1 MEASVHVTEIANV
14 LQAISNQDS
23 KLKKKNIILANKEN
37 KTLLSVIKYQLGEP
51 NAGFDPQLIYKP
63 CFYIA
68 EPPEFVV
75 WEDLM
80 QYFREHHDVE
90 DRLVAAQRFIR
101 LKPWEERETWR
112 QILSKT
118 PALGNEQY
126 LLTIIKKEEK
136 LA

>member
-1 MEASVHVTEIANV
+1 METSVHVTEIVNV
-14 LQAISNQDS
+14 LQAISRQNN

-51 NAGFDPQLIYKP
+51 NTGFNSQLIYKP

-80 QYFREHHDVE
+80 QYFEEHRDIE
-90 DRLVAAQRFIR
+90 DRLVAAQRFIH
-101 LKPWEERETWR
+101 LQSWEEREAWR
-112 QILSKT
+112 QILSKSFT
-118 PALGNEQY
+118 LGNEQY
-126 LLTIIKKEEK
+126 LLTVIKKEENSV
-136 LA
+136 